1 MKMNERRINF
11 NPAPMPLATI
21 IGSIKNVNRGGLDLQ
36 PDYQR
41 DFVWNQDFKEKLIYS
56 LIKRYPIGNISIRNL
71 EELNNKNARSEVVD
85 GQQRLTTIFNFVTG
99 TKENSYNN
107 FKIGNEFARKIIEE
121 IIDYAGDYPDTKLKR
136 LKKKLESK
144 GNISI
149 KYDDLPDLVKADIDT
164 YPLSISYI
172 SNATTQQISE
182 YFRFLQNQEALRAG
196 EILKSF
202 PHTYLEK
209 YLNEIS
215 DKMKLLEVLN
225 YQDRRLEFDKLFY
238 SIIGLFDRQIPFGSQ
253 DKNIKKYVFDKQDKL
268 SENVE
273 IYVYNMINN
282 LNKIIELDEYRN
294 NFIPTKRYLKLL
306 LLLAAFNQ
314 IDFSNS
320 INILTKL
327 QYIDKR
333 LAKFSSVYENALLT
347 AFKDNKDLIEE
358 YRKYAEICVRTHSLE
373 KVTDTI
379 KNLPKTIEECP
390 FID

>member
-1 MKMNERRINF
+1 MNERRINF

-121 IIDYAGDYPDTKLKR
+121 IIDYVGDYPDTKLKR

>member
-1 MKMNERRINF
+1 MNERRINF

-121 IIDYAGDYPDTKLKR
+121 IIDYVGDYPDTKLKR

-209 YLNEIS
+209 YLNKIS

>member
-1 MKMNERRINF
+1 MKERRINF

-99 TKENSYNN
+99 TKENNYNN

-121 IIDYAGDYPDTKLKR
+121 IIDYAGDYPDTKLKK

-149 KYDDLPDLVKADIDT
+149 KYDDLPDLVKSDIDT

-209 YLNEIS
+209 YLDEIS
-215 DKMKLLEVLN
+215 DKTKLLDILN

-238 SIIGLFDRQIPFGSQ
+238 SIVGLFDRQIPFGSQ
-253 DKNIKKYVFDKQDKL
+253 DKNIKKYVFDKQEKL
-268 SENVE
+268 SEDVE
-273 IYVYNMINN
+273 VYVYNMINN
-282 LNKIIELDEYRN
+282 LNKIIELDDYKN
-294 NFIPTKRYLKLL
+294 SFIPTKRYLKLL
-306 LLLAAFNQ
+306 LLLAAYNE
-314 IDFSNS
+314 IDFSNP

-347 AFKDNKDLIEE
+347 AFNNNTDLIDE
-358 YRKYAEICVRTHSLE
+358 YRRYAEICVRTHSIE
-373 KVTDTI
+373 KVNATI
-379 KNLPKTIEECP
+379 KNLPKTIAECP
-390 FID
+390 FTD

>member
-1 MKMNERRINF
+1 MNERRINF

-209 YLNEIS
+209 YLNKIS
-215 DKMKLLEVLN
+215 NKMKLLEVLN

-238 SIIGLFDRQIPFGSQ
+238 SIIGLFDRQIPLGSQ

-282 LNKIIELDEYRN
+282 LNKIVELDEYRN

-347 AFKDNKDLIEE
+347 AFKDNKNLIEE

>member
-1 MKMNERRINF
+1 MKERRINF

-99 TKENSYNN
+99 TKENNYNN

-121 IIDYAGDYPDTKLKR
+121 IIDYAGDYPDTKLKK

-149 KYDDLPDLVKADIDT
+149 KYDDLPDLVKSDIDT

-209 YLNEIS
+209 YLDEIS
-215 DKMKLLEVLN
+215 DKTKLLDILN

-238 SIIGLFDRQIPFGSQ
+238 SIVGLFDRQIPFGSQ
-253 DKNIKKYVFDKQDKL
+253 DKNIKKYVFDKQEKL
-268 SENVE
+268 SEDVE
-273 IYVYNMINN
+273 VYVYNMINN
-282 LNKIIELDEYRN
+282 LNKIKELDDYKN
-294 NFIPTKRYLKLL
+294 SFIPTKRYLKLL
-306 LLLAAFNQ
+306 LLLAAYNE
-314 IDFSNS
+314 IDFSNP

-347 AFKDNKDLIEE
+347 AFNNNTDLIDE
-358 YRKYAEICVRTHSLE
+358 YRRYAEICVRTHSIE
-373 KVTDTI
+373 KVNATI
-379 KNLPKTIEECP
+379 KNLPKTIAECP
-390 FID
+390 FTD

>member
-1 MKMNERRINF
+1 MNERRINF

-121 IIDYAGDYPDTKLKR
+121 IMDYVGDYPDTKLKR

-209 YLNEIS
+209 YLNKIS

-225 YQDRRLEFDKLFY
+225 YQDRRLEFDKLIY

>member
-1 MKMNERRINF
+1 MNERRINF

-347 AFKDNKDLIEE
+347 AFKNNKGLIEE

>member
-1 MKMNERRINF
+1 MNERRINF

-294 NFIPTKRYLKLL
+294 NFIPTNRYLKLL

>member
-1 MKMNERRINF
+1 MNERRINF

-121 IIDYAGDYPDTKLKR
+121 IMDYVGDYPDTKLKR

-209 YLNEIS
+209 YLNKIS

>member
-1 MKMNERRINF
+1 MNERRINF

-347 AFKDNKDLIEE
+347 AFKNNKDLIEE

>member
-1 MKMNERRINF
+1 MNERRINF

-182 YFRFLQNQEALRAG
+182 YFRFLQNQESLRAG

-238 SIIGLFDRQIPFGSQ
+238 SIIGLFDRQIPFGSK

-282 LNKIIELDEYRN
+282 LNKIIELDEYKN

-358 YRKYAEICVRTHSLE
+358 YRKYAEICVRTHNLE

>member
-1 MKMNERRINF
+1 MNERRINF

>member
-1 MKMNERRINF
+1 MNERRINF

-107 FKIGNEFARKIIEE
+107 FKIGNKFARKIIEE

-144 GNISI
+144 ENISI

>member
-1 MKMNERRINF
+1 MNERRINF

-209 YLNEIS
+209 YLNKIS

-333 LAKFSSVYENALLT
+333 LAKFSSLYENALLT

>member
-1 MKMNERRINF
+1 MNERRINF

-347 AFKDNKDLIEE
+347 AFEDNKDLIEE